1 MQVMII
7 DEYPLVQTG
16 IETLIRTL
24 NNHVDIVSVG
34 SGQAARLLLLQRQD
48 FDLILLDL
56 NVGDINGYDLLG
68 YLRHEYPNLAVVVV
82 SDADDASDV
91 IRTLDMGAMGHIS
104 KRAEKATLVDGLRQ
118 VLNGGIYVPPIKPA
132 EPKLVKPIDWVPT
145 HSATPQFGLT
155 PRQQQV
161 LSLLLK
167 GMPNKL
173 IARAL
178 NLSVETVKDHV
189 AAVLR
194 ALKVSSRTQAVI
206 AVNQMTPQ
214 QLNRCMQEAQVTWEA
229 PPLVGSR

>member
-1 MQVMII
+1 MRVMII

-24 NNHVDIVSVG
+24 DDGVDIISVG
-34 SGQAARLLLLQRQD
+34 SGQAARLVLLQQQD

-56 NVGDINGYDLLG
+56 NLGDINGYDLLA
-68 YLRHEYPNLAVVVV
+68 YLRHDYPHLAVVVV
-82 SDADDASDV
+82 SDADEASDV
-91 IRTLDMGAMGHIS
+91 IRALDMGVMGHIS
-104 KRAEKATLVDGLRQ
+104 KRAERDTLVNGLRQ
-118 VLNGGIYVPPIKPA
+118 VLNGSIYVPPIKPA
-132 EPKLVKPIDWVPT
+132 ETRLNKPAEWVSSHGAT
-145 HSATPQFGLT
+145 HHFGLT

-167 GMPNKL
+167 GLPNKL

-194 ALKVSSRTQAVI
+194 ALKVNSRTQAVI
-206 AVNQMTPQ
+206 AVSQMAPH
-214 QLNRCMQEAQVTWEA
+214 QLSSRMQEA
-229 PPLVGSR
+229 VGEWHFDR

>member
-1 MQVMII
+1 MRVMII

-24 NNHVDIVSVG
+24 DKHVDIVSVG
-34 SGQAARLLLLQRQD
+34 SGQAARLSLLKRQD

-56 NVGDINGYDLLG
+56 NLGDINGYDLLA
-68 YLRHEYPNLAVVVV
+68 YLRNDYPNLAVVVV

-91 IRTLDMGAMGHIS
+91 VRTLDMGAMGHIS
-104 KRAEKATLVDGLRQ
+104 KRAEKAALIEGLRQ
-118 VLNGGIYVPPIKPA
+118 VLNGGVYVPPIKPA
-132 EPKLVKPIDWVPT
+132 EHKLAKPIEWVAT
-145 HSATPQFGLT
+145 HGSMRHFGLT

-206 AVNQMTPQ
+206 AVSQMTPH
-214 QLNRCMQEAQVTWEA
+214 QLNSCMQEAQEQWDV
-229 PPLVGSR
+229 PPLIGSR